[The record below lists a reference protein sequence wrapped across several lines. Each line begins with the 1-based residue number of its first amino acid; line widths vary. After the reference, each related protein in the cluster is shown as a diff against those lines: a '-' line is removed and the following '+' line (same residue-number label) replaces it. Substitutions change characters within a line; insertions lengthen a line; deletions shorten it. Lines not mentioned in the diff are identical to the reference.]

1 MEAGGEVNDSPT
13 EVWSAGTIDVDRYAT
28 ELEHRI
34 IGLLLIF
41 EIELV
46 GKART
51 AAIGDTD
58 TKPVSGTLIAR
69 QQFFDLLNSVV
80 SEL

>member
-1 MEAGGEVNDSPT
+1 
-13 EVWSAGTIDVDRYAT
+13 
-28 ELEHRI
+28 
-34 IGLLLIF
+34 LLIF
-41 EIELV
+41 EVEPV
-46 GKART
+46 GKAGT

-69 QQFFDLLNSVV
+69 QQFFDLLNSAI